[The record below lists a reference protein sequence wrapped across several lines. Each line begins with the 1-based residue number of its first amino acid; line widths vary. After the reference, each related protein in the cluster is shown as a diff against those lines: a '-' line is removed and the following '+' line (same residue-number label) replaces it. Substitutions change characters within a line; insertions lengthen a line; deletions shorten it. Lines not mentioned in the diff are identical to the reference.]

1 MDQTLGIIH
10 QAWSN
15 AGHKIRGTGHDFHR
29 TTIFSL
35 LKREMS
41 KIKIKFLNSSFY
53 FSLKFPDSFWSSRI
67 PHVDDDQP
75 LQKHDQLLWPAIC
88 TQFCPN
94 YSKNEKNKRLYRHY
108 EKCDNAMNIITLS
121 VLYNDWLIVKFLLDH
136 TLGDAGE
143 PLNHFKS
150 CTDGK

>member
-1 MDQTLGIIH
+1 MIIPIIGVPKPGPCCRRITIVTETVSHFGRPLQFQFLHKLLPTTYMLFLIFLLICRAGHNFYLFLDLKNIVDQTLGIIH

-75 LQKHDQLLWPAIC
+75 LQKHDQLL
-88 TQFCPN
+88 
-94 YSKNEKNKRLYRHY
+94 
-108 EKCDNAMNIITLS
+108 
-121 VLYNDWLIVKFLLDH
+121 
-136 TLGDAGE
+136 
-143 PLNHFKS
+143 
-150 CTDGK
+150 